1 MNTMQDKHCCTTPA
15 MSGKTIVRE
24 NCVHADVVRVFC
36 ALLEKICLFVN
47 FLPDGFYSGLVYCS
61 VVSAFVP
68 HLEFLFLLVQGS
80 AIVCFFGVFLLL
92 LFLRSQCVERCR
104 LVIIMKFTMQG
115 QSISA

>member
-1 MNTMQDKHCCTTPA
+1 MNTMQVKHCCTTPA

-47 FLPDGFYSGLVYCS
+47 FLPNGFYFGLVYCS

-68 HLEFLFLLVQGS
+68 HLEFLFFPGIGDIFS
-80 AIVCFFGVFLLL
+80 FSL
-92 LFLRSQCVERCR
+92 LFSL
-104 LVIIMKFTMQG
+104 FA
-115 QSISA
+115 ISVR

>member
-68 HLEFLFLLVQGS
+68 HLEFLFVLGS
-80 AIVCFFGVFLLL
+80 AIHFFSFL
-92 LFLRSQCVERCR
+92 FSFFAIAVR
-104 LVIIMKFTMQG
+104 
-115 QSISA
+115 